1 METPLADCQA
11 FLRERFHST
20 TLSPM
25 LADKGPMT
33 EQGTD
38 REDEVQDDPSCIT
51 CDKLCHTR
59 FGGVCEKSKRRMLSS
74 KLPEVFGRAL
84 IDHHL
89 KVGHLLLLK
98 TEADDFLGFLGVC
111 MKRPRLHILIEATAD
126 PVTNEVQLVDPR
138 LFWTS
143 HQLFERMVVD
153 EQSKCVTV
161 EVFKYALV
169 LENDVLKI
177 CLGAS
182 VNTFK
187 LDPSTKVHVRKK
199 QLRLPFGLKSK
210 REPKRRAKRAAKP
223 TKKKGNRKQKQNA
236 PVAVESE
243 QPLGSKSPGPL
254 PSSSSTN
261 STSSSSSS
269 SSRSDTESGGEVEEP
284 LPFSDDVVKEE
295 KRARA
300 IVERH
305 DALVAAQVN
314 LQATQPDQPDQPGS
328 LPSSSS
334 TGPSAVRSHAES
346 KQLASQQ
353 MPKAQASTAV
363 KGKFGK
369 TFFSKDL
376 GVSDISHAA
385 SARSTCFFCG
395 GRIQK
400 GSVRFCWYHST
411 VKPSVWVHA
420 MCLQH
425 LIARD
430 GYLAHSRKQ
439 MNALQ
444 RVGNLE
450 PSLQEALAGALAA
463 LPKQ

>member
-1 METPLADCQA
+1 M
-11 FLRERFHST
+11 
-20 TLSPM
+20 
-25 LADKGPMT
+25 
-33 EQGTD
+33 
-38 REDEVQDDPSCIT
+38 
-51 CDKLCHTR
+51 
-59 FGGVCEKSKRRMLSS
+59 
-74 KLPEVFGRAL
+74 
-84 IDHHL
+84 
-89 KVGHLLLLK
+89 
-98 TEADDFLGFLGVC
+98 
-111 MKRPRLHILIEATAD
+111 
-126 PVTNEVQLVDPR
+126 
-138 LFWTS
+138 
-143 HQLFERMVVD
+143 
-153 EQSKCVTV
+153 
-161 EVFKYALV
+161 
-169 LENDVLKI
+169 
-177 CLGAS
+177 
-182 VNTFK
+182 
-187 LDPSTKVHVRKK
+187 
-199 QLRLPFGLKSK
+199 
-210 REPKRRAKRAAKP
+210 
-223 TKKKGNRKQKQNA
+223 
-236 PVAVESE
+236 
-243 QPLGSKSPGPL
+243 
-254 PSSSSTN
+254 
-261 STSSSSSS
+261 
-269 SSRSDTESGGEVEEP
+269 EEP

-295 KRARA
+295 KRAHA